1 LSKTNKTTILI
12 IGGGIGGL
20 STALGLA
27 RLGKEVHVLEQAPE
41 FKEVGAGIQ
50 LAPNA
55 LRVLD
60 KLGVLEYVY
69 DFSVFPRRNVAM
81 CAITGRE
88 LSAIEYGDK
97 FVKKFGYQ
105 YALMH
110 RADLLSALVEACK
123 DTGLVTMLTN
133 HKVESIENDG
143 DRVFVTCT
151 NGLSYESEVV
161 IGADGVKSKTREIIA
176 GSEDEPVFSD
186 YVAYRGTVP
195 IEEIARD
202 VNIKEDEKLT
212 WIGPNIHLVQY
223 ALRRK
228 EIFNQVAVFKTSK
241 YQKGNENNDK
251 WGTPEELDER
261 FSTSC
266 ETVRRAVTFMHR
278 QRRWPMFDR
287 NPIYN
292 WTQGRITLLGDAA
305 HAMVQYLAQGACQ
318 SFEDA
323 DSIVEKFQM
332 FGDNYEKA
340 LQAYQ
345 EERIPR
351 ATKVQGMARKMGDI
365 IHAEDPTTILMRD
378 YIMENRK
385 PDDYSLME
393 YLYSPQK

>member
-1 LSKTNKTTILI
+1 MSNTKKATILI

-41 FKEVGAGIQ
+41 FKEVGAGLQ

-60 KLGVLEYVY
+60 KLGVLEAVY

-88 LSAIEYGDK
+88 LSAIDYGSA
-97 FVKKFGYQ
+97 FVEKFGYR

-110 RADLLSALVEACK
+110 RADLLGALVDACQE
-123 DTGLVTMLTN
+123 TGLVTMLTN

-143 DRVFVTCT
+143 DTVFVTCE
-151 NGLSYESEVV
+151 NGLTYESEVV
-161 IGADGVKSKTREIIA
+161 IGADGVRSKTRELIT
-176 GSEDEPVFSD
+176 GPWDEPVFSD
-186 YVAYRGTVP
+186 YVAYRGT
-195 IEEIARD
+195 IALEEIAKD

-228 EIFNQVAVFKTSK
+228 EIFNQVAVFKTAK
-241 YQKGNENNDK
+241 YRKGLENDDS

-266 ETVRRAVTFMHR
+266 ETVRRAVTFMQR

-287 NPIYN
+287 NPINN
-292 WTQGRITLLGDAA
+292 WTKGRITLLGDAA

-323 DSIVEKFQM
+323 DSLVEKFQH
-332 FGDNYEKA
+332 FGSNYEQA

-345 EERIPR
+345 AERIPR

-365 IHAEDPTTILMRD
+365 IHAEDSTSILMRD
-378 YIMENRK
+378 YIMENRRS
-385 PDDYSLME
+385 DDYSLME